1 MIWSGMEGVGWGWIG
16 LGVVHM
22 VLFWALVILVLIGLV
37 KWLAPG
43 APPLSEQRP
52 IDILKARY
60 AKGEL
65 TREQFEQMKRELAD

>member
-1 MIWSGMEGVGWGWIG
+1 MMWNGVGGMGWGWIG
-16 LGVVHM
+16 LGLIHM
-22 VLFWALVILVLIGLV
+22 VAFWAVVILIVVALV
-37 KWLAPG
+37 RWLAGDERPF
-43 APPLSEQRP
+43 SEVRP